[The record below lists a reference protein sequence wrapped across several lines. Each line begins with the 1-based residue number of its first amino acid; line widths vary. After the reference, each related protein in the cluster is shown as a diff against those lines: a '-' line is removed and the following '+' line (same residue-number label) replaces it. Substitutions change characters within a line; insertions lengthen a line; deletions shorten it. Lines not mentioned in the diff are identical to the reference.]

1 MDKTVFKK
9 SPVDRA
15 LEIVSAV
22 WPAVNFYP
30 LVVCSDLPDQIPVPF
45 GRHGETDDGGGRRAI
60 WGVPFA
66 SLFCYVVLTVLRRF
80 PQIHNFPFKI
90 EPENLTAAWRSS
102 IRMLRY
108 VEALLWAMSA
118 CFDAAVSLATVG
130 RRALDTEITTGRCRD
145 SSFCLSSPWFVR

>member
-45 GRHGETDDGGGRRAI
+45 GRHGETDDGGERRAI

-66 SLFCYVVLTVLRRF
+66 SLFCDVVLTVLRRF

-90 EPENLTAAWRSS
+90 ESENLTAAWRSS